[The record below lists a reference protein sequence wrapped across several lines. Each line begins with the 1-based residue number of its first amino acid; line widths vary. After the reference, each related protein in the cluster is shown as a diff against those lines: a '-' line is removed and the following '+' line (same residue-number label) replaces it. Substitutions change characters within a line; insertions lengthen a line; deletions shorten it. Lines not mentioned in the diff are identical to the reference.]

1 MTDLK
6 LLNQQIKDL
15 QKLLAKD
22 NLSEAERI
30 SLYDTLTFLLDSRAL
45 VMMKNCKGEESN
57 DLLN

>member
-1 MTDLK
+1 MDLK

-45 VMMKNCKGEESN
+45 IIMKNCKGEESN

>member
-15 QKLLAKD
+15 QRLLAKD

>member
-1 MTDLK
+1 MDLK

-15 QKLLAKD
+15 QRLLAKD

-45 VMMKNCKGEESN
+45 IIMKNCKGEESN

>member
-15 QKLLAKD
+15 QKVLAKD

>member
-6 LLNQQIKDL
+6 LLNRQIKDL

>member
-45 VMMKNCKGEESN
+45 VIMKNCKGEESN

>member
-15 QKLLAKD
+15 QRLLAKD
-22 NLSEAERI
+22 NLTEAERI

-45 VMMKNCKGEESN
+45 IVMKNCKGEESD

>member
-1 MTDLK
+1 MDLK

-15 QKLLAKD
+15 QRLLAKD
-22 NLSEAERI
+22 NLTEAERI

-45 VMMKNCKGEESN
+45 IVMKNCKGEESD

>member
-15 QKLLAKD
+15 QRLLAKD

-45 VMMKNCKGEESN
+45 IIMKNCKGDESD

>member
-1 MTDLK
+1 MDLK

-15 QKLLAKD
+15 QRLLAKD
-22 NLSEAERI
+22 NLSETERI

-45 VMMKNCKGEESN
+45 LIMKNCKGEESN

>member
-1 MTDLK
+1 MDLK

-22 NLSEAERI
+22 NLTEAERI

-45 VMMKNCKGEESN
+45 IVMKNCKGEESD

>member
-15 QKLLAKD
+15 QRLLAKD
-22 NLSEAERI
+22 NLPEAERI
-30 SLYDTLTFLLDSRAL
+30 SLYDTLTFLLDNRAL
-45 VMMKNCKGEESN
+45 IIMKNCKGEESN

>member
-1 MTDLK
+1 MDLK

-15 QKLLAKD
+15 QRLLAKD
-22 NLSEAERI
+22 NLTEAERI

-45 VMMKNCKGEESN
+45 IIMKNCKGEESD

>member
-15 QKLLAKD
+15 QRLLAKD
-22 NLSEAERI
+22 NLSETERI
-30 SLYDTLTFLLDSRAL
+30 SLYDTLTSLLDSRAL
-45 VMMKNCKGEESN
+45 IIMKNCKGEESD

>member
-15 QKLLAKD
+15 QRLLAKD

-45 VMMKNCKGEESN
+45 IIMKNYKGEESN

>member
-15 QKLLAKD
+15 QRLLAKD
-22 NLSEAERI
+22 NLSETERI

-45 VMMKNCKGEESN
+45 IMMKNCKGEESN

>member
-15 QKLLAKD
+15 QRLLAKD
-22 NLSEAERI
+22 NLSEAERV

-45 VMMKNCKGEESN
+45 IIMKNCKGEESN

>member
-15 QKLLAKD
+15 QRLLAKD
-22 NLSEAERI
+22 NLTEAERM

-45 VMMKNCKGEESN
+45 IVMKNCKGEESD

>member
-6 LLNQQIKDL
+6 SLNRQIKDL
-15 QKLLAKD
+15 QRLLAKD
-22 NLSEAERI
+22 NLSETERI

-45 VMMKNCKGEESN
+45 IIMKNCKGEESN

>member
-15 QKLLAKD
+15 QRLLAKD
-22 NLSEAERI
+22 NLTEAERI
-30 SLYDTLTFLLDSRAL
+30 SLYDTLTCLLDSRAL
-45 VMMKNCKGEESN
+45 IVMKNCKGEESD

>member
-1 MTDLK
+1 MDLK
-6 LLNQQIKDL
+6 LINEQIRDI

-30 SLYDTLTFLLDSRAL
+30 SLYDTLTFLLDTRAL
-45 VMMKNCKGEESN
+45 VSMKNCKGEESN

>member
-15 QKLLAKD
+15 QRLLAKD
-22 NLSEAERI
+22 NLTEAERI
-30 SLYDTLTFLLDSRAL
+30 SLYDILTFLLDSRAL
-45 VMMKNCKGEESN
+45 IVMKNCKGEESD

>member
-15 QKLLAKD
+15 QRLLAKE

-45 VMMKNCKGEESN
+45 IVMKNCKGEESD

>member
-30 SLYDTLTFLLDSRAL
+30 SLYDTLTFLLDSIAL